1 MRQTANGAAD
11 VNTRAQ
17 TSSFSPSLV
26 LLAWAAVNVFDAL
39 LTFSHLG
46 WGGTEANP
54 LLAGLQSSLGTQA
67 MLCAK
72 VTGAL
77 VVGLLLA
84 RAGKH
89 RHLLLAAAAM
99 SVVVI
104 YNAALVPA
112 VLAAR

>member
-1 MRQTANGAAD
+1 MNIQAHRSPAFT
-11 VNTRAQ
+11 
-17 TSSFSPSLV
+17 PSLL

-39 LTFSHLG
+39 LTFNHLG
-46 WGGTEANP
+46 WGGVEANP
-54 LLAGLQSSLGTQA
+54 LLAGLQSALGAEA
-67 MLCAK
+67 MLWAK

-77 VVGLLLA
+77 AVGLALA

-89 RHLLLAAAAM
+89 RQLLLAAAAM

-112 VLAAR
+112 VLAGR